1 MSSGFHPDVKWS
13 NSTVPPVYHRQR
25 ADATAKRGDPPAA
38 DVMNILDAV
47 FVHRNVVMF
56 PLVFSCYRTSRR
68 RRRRSGSLHCIYCLL
83 TMNNSLWTRMLVD
96 GRF

>member
-25 ADATAKRGDPPAA
+25 ADAAAKRGDPPAA

-47 FVHRNVVMF
+47 FVHKNVVMF
-56 PLVFSCYRTSRR
+56 LLVLSFYRTRCCCCCCCRR
-68 RRRRSGSLHCIYCLL
+68 RRLGSSLYLL
-83 TMNNSLWTRMLVD
+83 LAHDEQQPMHKDL
-96 GRF
+96 G